1 MAFLAKMFNSVGNL
15 HHRLPTAVNRL
26 PALITA
32 ALFLSGTALAAG
44 PSFDCAA
51 AKTPTERAICADPKL
66 ADQDREVAR
75 LYSQALTQ
83 AGTDVAAL
91 AGEQR
96 RWLATR
102 DRLCQ
107 GPAKPTS
114 PLTVGWP
121 TEAECLSQTMILR
134 QAALTALSKG
144 EGDPSFCPRASMTL
158 TLART
163 ADDAPLQIPLDRQM
177 IAAGLVVPAP
187 EEKLSPAWRHR
198 LSAAAINRR
207 GDAIA
212 IVPFGSSHVAVT
224 ATGGTADCVSV
235 TAFPLDASG
244 KAGPAL
250 PPPENHA
257 QPYCWT
263 ETVGFGTDGSG
274 QPLFFTQNADSI
286 RAKAGPER
294 STLFIHL
301 ARKDRWGD
309 SCNLEVTYQAAYRL
323 GEGTCNAS
331 APVCQALRQAA
342 PGWAAT
348 VGASPWVEA
357 GPFHPAGGP
366 AYPTLPDLTPQEM
379 DEPLDA
385 TFRMPNFPGWHYRG
399 FSAFEMSSPLMT
411 WQSPDGPLTVRIAP
425 GTVGWRVGAMILGV
439 WRGQGDTLTPV
450 AGYVIDHVRVGH
462 PSIKT
467 VSSVQVD

>member
-1 MAFLAKMFNSVGNL
+1 MT
-15 HHRLPTAVNRL
+15 RLPILSA
-26 PALITA
+26 A
-32 ALFLSGTALAAG
+32 ALFLSGIAQAATSG

-51 AKTPTERAICADPKL
+51 AKTSTERAICADPKL
-66 ADQDREVAR
+66 AAQDREVAR
-75 LYSQALTQ
+75 LYRQVLTQ
-83 AGTDVAAL
+83 AGPDVAAL

-102 DRLCQ
+102 DHLCQ

-114 PLTVGWP
+114 PLTVGWS

-134 QAALTALSKG
+134 QAALTALSEG
-144 EGDPSFCPRASMTL
+144 EDNPSLCHRASTTL

-177 IAAGLVVPAP
+177 IAAGLVFPAP

-198 LSAAAINRR
+198 LPATAVQRR

-212 IVPFGSSHVAVT
+212 IIPFGASHVAVT
-224 ATGGTADCVSV
+224 ATGGTANCVSV
-235 TAFPLDASG
+235 TAFPLDANG

-250 PPPENHA
+250 PRPENRP

-274 QPLFFTQNADSI
+274 RPLFFTQNADSV
-286 RAKAGPER
+286 RSEAGPER
-294 STLFIHL
+294 STLFIRL
-301 ARKDRWGD
+301 AGKSRWGD
-309 SCNLEVTYQAAYRL
+309 SCNIEVTYQAAFRL
-323 GEGTCNAS
+323 GEGSCTAS
-331 APVCQALRQAA
+331 APVCQALREAA

-348 VGASPWVEA
+348 VGASPWAKA

-366 AYPTLPDLTPQEM
+366 AYPALSNLTPQEM
-379 DEPLDA
+379 DGAGPEGTYDVPD
-385 TFRMPNFPGWHYRG
+385 FPGWHYRG
-399 FSAFEMSSPLMT
+399 FLAFEMSSPLMT
-411 WQSPDGPLTVRIAP
+411 WQSQDGPLTVRVAP
-425 GTVGWRVGAMILGV
+425 GTLGWRVGAMILGV
-439 WRGQGDTLTPV
+439 WRQQGDSLIPV
-450 AGYVIDHVRVGH
+450 AGYVIDRVRIGH

-467 VSSVQVD
+467 VSAVQAD